1 MKFRFLIS
9 IITLIGAAFL
19 CSHNNEA
26 SADNFCAKASYME
39 TYLSCDASDY
49 EISSPD
55 YTLQPPRPTNY
66 ASFGQCRT
74 HTRSHIKTVSS
85 NRYHLFI
92 AGKPIDRSF
101 VKVYQLILNLFP
113 TGLNN
118 SSRHFISLGKL
129 II

>member
-1 MKFRFLIS
+1 MKFRLLIS
-9 IITLIGAAFL
+9 IVTLIGAAFL
-19 CSHNNEA
+19 CRQEEA
-26 SADNFCAKASYME
+26 SADSFCSKVSDME
-39 TYLSCDASDY
+39 AYISCDASEY

-66 ASFGQCRT
+66 ASFGHCRT
-74 HTRSHIKTVSS
+74 STRSHIKTVSS
-85 NRYHLFI
+85 NKYHLFI
-92 AGKPIDRSF
+92 AGKPINQSF
-101 VKVYQLILNLFP
+101 VKVYQLIFNLFP